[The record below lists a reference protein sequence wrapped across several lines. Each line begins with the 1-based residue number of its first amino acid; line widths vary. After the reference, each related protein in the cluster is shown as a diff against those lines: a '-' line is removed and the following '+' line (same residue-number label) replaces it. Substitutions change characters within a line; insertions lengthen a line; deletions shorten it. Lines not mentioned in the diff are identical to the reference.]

1 MKHLIAGIVLLAV
14 LLALGLGAVGWME
27 RCASQAVQELR
38 MAEVAVNEENYP
50 NVRICVRQAQ
60 ELWLRG
66 ERWFHVLIPLRQ
78 IDEIDRAFARLLVA
92 AGEEDQTEFRINCA
106 ELIYLLEHVAQSEQ
120 IRIESVL

>member
-14 LLALGLGAVGWME
+14 LLALGLGSVWWMD

-38 MAEVAVNEENYP
+38 MAEVAVNEDNYP
-50 NVRICVRQAQ
+50 NVRICARQAQ
-60 ELWLRG
+60 ELWQRG

-78 IDEIDRAFARLLVA
+78 IDEINRAFARLLAA
-92 AGEEDQTEFRINCA
+92 AGEEDRTEFRVTCA

-120 IRIESVL
+120 ACMESLL